1 MRWLRLIV
9 PVLLLAALWHLADG
23 KAAWARLRQAD
34 LVWLLLACAALHTQT
49 ILSALRW
56 RLVAGA
62 MGQPMTHGHAVR
74 EYYVAQVV
82 NQALPGGVVGDGAR
96 AVRAANPGTLQG
108 ALPAAVAAV
117 VLERAL
123 GQAALLVVLVA
134 GMAAS
139 LTLGLIS
146 WPAGTQPMV
155 LLALAGAGALALAGA
170 GAGEVI
176 AARMVATRATSL
188 RRMIRPAFATKGQK
202 LRLFL
207 LSLAIVALNLAAF
220 AATAR
225 ATGTPLTAEASVTL
239 IPLILTAMLIPL
251 SIGGWGWREGAAA
264 ALFPLAGA
272 PAGAGLVTG
281 ATYGVL
287 ILIAA
292 LPGAFWLARPALRP
306 RS

>member
-1 MRWLRLIV
+1 
-9 PVLLLAALWHLADG
+9 
-23 KAAWARLRQAD
+23 
-34 LVWLLLACAALHTQT
+34 
-49 ILSALRW
+49 
-56 RLVAGA
+56 
-62 MGQPMTHGHAVR
+62 
-74 EYYVAQVV
+74 
-82 NQALPGGVVGDGAR
+82 
-96 AVRAANPGTLQG
+96 
-108 ALPAAVAAV
+108 
-117 VLERAL
+117 
-123 GQAALLVVLVA
+123 
-134 GMAAS
+134 
-139 LTLGLIS
+139 
-146 WPAGTQPMV
+146 
-155 LLALAGAGALALAGA
+155 
-170 GAGEVI
+170 
-176 AARMVATRATSL
+176 
-188 RRMIRPAFATKGQK
+188 MIRPAFATKGQK